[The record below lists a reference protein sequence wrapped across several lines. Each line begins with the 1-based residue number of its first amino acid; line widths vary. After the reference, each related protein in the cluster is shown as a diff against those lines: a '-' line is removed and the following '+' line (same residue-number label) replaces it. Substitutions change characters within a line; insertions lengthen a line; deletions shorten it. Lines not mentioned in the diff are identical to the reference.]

1 MPITKRSS
9 SVALILLTAALA
21 ACADRPEDVTAPR
34 GAPQFAAQSSDGPS
48 SLDLIESDLVNGLLD
63 KNNGNKYRSYAVLA
77 PEKLPAKYRTNTIGK
92 DATYSMV
99 QLAKDWDELSA
110 STKSEIMDLQASG
123 FGELKNIVETEHF
136 VLHFATQ
143 GNSAVPALD
152 ANGNGTPDFIDVAA
166 ESWEVVWDRQLNQ
179 LGYPAPK
186 GTPAQKFHV
195 YYKQLAYYGY
205 CAPTNVERR
214 RPSRRARR
222 PPTSLSKT
230 TFTAS
235 RATTKTVPARK

>member
-1 MPITKRSS
+1 MPITKRASS
-9 SVALILLTAALA
+9 LAVGILAAGLF
-21 ACADRPEDVTAPR
+21 ACADQPNDVTAPR
-34 GAPQFAAQSSDGPS
+34 TTPQFAAQSTDGPS
-48 SLDLIESDLVNGLLD
+48 SLDLIEGDLDSGLLD

-99 QLAKDWDELSA
+99 QLARDWDELSP
-110 STKSEIMDLQASG
+110 STKSEIMDLQANG
-123 FGELKNIVETEHF
+123 FGELKNTVETAHF

-166 ESWEVVWDRQLNQ
+166 QSWEVIWDRQLK

-186 GTPAQKFHV
+186 RTPAQKFYV

-205 CAPTNVERR
+205 CM
-214 RPSRRARR
+214 
-222 PPTSLSKT
+222 PTSSCMPCSST
-230 TFTAS
+230 STSMA
-235 RATTKTVPARK
+235 PAG